1 MPWHALRVPRTTVRN
16 RAASALFALF
26 GIGALAAAILESDAV
41 LAAVGAIA
49 LVAAVLAIRSFPLD
63 RDW

>member
-1 MPWHALRVPRTTVRN
+1 VPRTTVRN

-26 GIGALAAAILESDAV
+26 GLGALAVAIVQSDAL
-41 LAAVGAIA
+41 LAVVGAIA
-49 LVAAVLAIRSFPLD
+49 LGAALVAIRSFPLD